1 MQHMRGWWRRRA
13 RWVVPAVLV
22 VAWAAG
28 SAEAQTGS
36 APAPA
41 ASSAAPALGA
51 RVTLANGVVVLVA
64 ERPALPIVN
73 VQVAV
78 GAGAVADP
86 PDRAGLANLTA
97 LLVTRGT
104 RSRTALEIDRA
115 IEFAGGSLESE
126 GGRDTS
132 TVTLAVLRRD
142 LDLGL
147 DLLADVLVRPAFV
160 ESEVDRKRAEV
171 VGAIRQSAQEP
182 DTVAARAL
190 RRLAFP
196 GHPYGQPVAG
206 TEESVGRITR
216 DEVVAFYEAH
226 YRPETTLVAVVGA
239 VTAAEV
245 EAALGKRLGV
255 WSAARNPAPPP
266 ALAAVRAPHGT
277 ETIQRDITQAA
288 AFLGLSTV
296 GRAHPDYYALSVA
309 GHALGGGSSS
319 RLYTRIREERG
330 LAYSV
335 FSDYIPGRFG
345 GLFLVGF
352 QSENGRVREVL
363 ALVREELVRLRRER
377 LGDEELAQAKG
388 YLVGS
393 FPLRMDTNA
402 KVTSLL
408 LGVEYF
414 GLGLDYPAR
423 YRRAIERVTA
433 DDVLRAV
440 RTHWDPDAM
449 SLAVVANLRDA
460 GLATP

>member
-1 MQHMRGWWRRRA
+1 M
-13 RWVVPAVLV
+13 PAVAL
-22 VAWAAG
+22 ALASIAG
-28 SAEAQTGS
+28 PVGAQT
-36 APAPA
+36 APVAPGP
-41 ASSAAPALGA
+41 APALGT
-51 RVTLANGVVVLVA
+51 RLTLPNGVVVLVA
-64 ERPALPIVN
+64 ERPTLPIVN

-78 GAGAVADP
+78 GAGAVLDP

-97 LLVTRGT
+97 QLVTRGT
-104 RSRTALEIDRA
+104 RTRSALDIDRA
-115 IEFAGGSLESE
+115 IEFAGGSLDSD

-142 LDLGL
+142 LDLGF
-147 DLLADVLVRPAFV
+147 DLLADVLTRPAFV
-160 ESEVDRKRAEV
+160 ESEVDRKRTEV
-171 VGAIRQSAQEP
+171 IGAIRQSTQEP

-196 GHPYGQPVAG
+196 GHPYGQPVVG
-206 TEESVGRITR
+206 TEDSVGRITR
-216 DEVVAFYEAH
+216 DDVVAFYEAN

-239 VTAAEV
+239 VSVAQV
-245 EAALGKRLGV
+245 EAALARRLGT
-255 WSAARNPAPPP
+255 WAATGSPAPAPGLAPVRGAP
-266 ALAAVRAPHGT
+266 AT

-288 AFLGLSTV
+288 VYLGLATV
-296 GRAHPDYYALSVA
+296 GRTHPDYYALSVA

-335 FSDYIPGRFG
+335 FSDHVPGRFG

-352 QSENGRVREVL
+352 QSENGRLREVL

-423 YRRAIERVTA
+423 YRLAVERVTA

-440 RTHWDPDAM
+440 RTHWDPDVM